1 MNATCLIVDDEPLAI
16 QLLQKHIYESG
27 LLELSGSCAHAMEAS
42 AFLRTNKVDLIFLDI
57 QMPKLTG
64 IELLRMLKPA
74 PAVIFTTAYR
84 EYAMEGYELDI
95 MDYLL
100 KPISFERFMASVEK
114 FYRKWN
120 NNTGKNAAGNHL
132 VTQNLLLLRSGT
144 KTYQVNEADIIF
156 IESLKDYI
164 QLYFTDGKKIMI
176 KYKIGQLEY
185 ELSSDFLRVHKSY
198 IINKKRITIFSSQL
212 IELGSF
218 SVPIGN
224 HYKGFVEE
232 LLKK

>member
-16 QLLQKHIYESG
+16 QLLQKHVHESG
-27 LLELSGSCAHAMEAS
+27 LLELSGSCSNAMEAS
-42 AFLRTNKVDLIFLDI
+42 AFLRTHKVDLLFLDI

-64 IELLRMLKPA
+64 IELVRMLKPA
-74 PAVIFTTAYR
+74 PPVIFTTAYR
-84 EYAMEGYELDI
+84 DYAMDGYELDI
-95 MDYLL
+95 VDYLL

-114 FYRKWN
+114 FYKRWN
-120 NNTGKNAAGNHL
+120 NNAADNAQKMPL
-132 VTQNLLLLRSGT
+132 QSQKILLLQSGT
-144 KTYQVNEADIIF
+144 KTYQVSEADILF
-156 IESLKDYI
+156 IESFKDYI
-164 QLYFTDGKKIMI
+164 QLHFIDGKKLMI
-176 KYKIGQLEY
+176 KYRIGQLEN

-198 IINKKRITIFSSQL
+198 IVHKKKITIFSNHE

-224 HYKGFVEE
+224 HYKGVLEG

>member
-1 MNATCLIVDDEPLAI
+1 MNATCLLVDDEPLAI
-16 QLLQKHIYESG
+16 QLLQKHIHDAG
-27 LLELSGSCAHAMEAS
+27 MLELIGSCTHAMEAS
-42 AFLRTNKVDLIFLDI
+42 TFLRTHKVDLVFLDI

-74 PAVIFTTAYR
+74 PAVIFTTAHR
-84 EYAMEGYELDI
+84 DYAMEGYELDI
-95 MDYLL
+95 VDYLL

-114 FYRKWN
+114 FYRRWN
-120 NNTGKNAAGNHL
+120 KGVPENIAAHP
-132 VTQNLLLLRSGT
+132 VSSQKLLRLQSGT
-144 KTYQVNEADIIF
+144 KTYQVDEANIVF
-156 IESLKDYI
+156 IESFKDYI
-164 QLYFTDGKKIMI
+164 QLYFADGKKLMI
-176 KYKIGQLEY
+176 KYRIGQLEH

-198 IINKKRITIFSSQL
+198 IIHKKMITVFSNQS

-218 SVPIGN
+218 SVPVGN

>member
-16 QLLQKHIYESG
+16 QLLQKHVYESG
-27 LLELSGSCAHAMEAS
+27 LLELKGSCAHAMEAS

-84 EYAMEGYELDI
+84 DYAMEGYELDI
-95 MDYLL
+95 VDYLL

-114 FYRKWN
+114 FYRRWN
-120 NNTGKNAAGNHL
+120 NGAIEDAVNTLALSQK
-132 VTQNLLLLRSGT
+132 LLLLQSGT

-164 QLYFTDGKKIMI
+164 QLHFTDGKKLMI
-176 KYKIGQLEY
+176 KYKIGQLEQD
-185 ELSSDFLRVHKSY
+185 LSSDFLRVHKSY
-198 IINKKRITIFSSQL
+198 IVHKNRITVFSSQT
-212 IELGSF
+212 IELGGIF
-218 SVPIGN
+218 VPVGN
-224 HYKGFVEE
+224 HYKRFVEE

>member
-16 QLLQKHIYESG
+16 QLLQKHIHESG
-27 LLELSGSCAHAMEAS
+27 LLELIGSCAHAMEAS

-84 EYAMEGYELDI
+84 DYAMEGYELDI
-95 MDYLL
+95 VDYLL

-114 FYRKWN
+114 FYRRWS
-120 NNTGKNAAGNHL
+120 NNTAEDAANSHL
-132 VTQNLLLLRSGT
+132 VPQKLIRLQSGA
-144 KTYQVNEADIIF
+144 KTYQVNEADIVF

-164 QLYFTDGKKIMI
+164 QLHFTDGKKLMI

-198 IINKKRITIFSSQL
+198 IVHKNRITVFSSQV
-212 IELGSF
+212 IELGNF
-218 SVPIGN
+218 SVPVGN

>member
-16 QLLQKHIYESG
+16 QLLQKHVHESG
-27 LLELSGSCAHAMEAS
+27 LLEMKGSCSNAMEAS
-42 AFLRTNKVDLIFLDI
+42 AFLRTNKVDLLFLDI

-74 PAVIFTTAYR
+74 PSVIFTTAYR
-84 EYAMEGYELDI
+84 DYALDGYELDI
-95 MDYLL
+95 VDYLL

-114 FYRKWN
+114 FYRRWN
-120 NNTGKNAAGNHL
+120 NSVIEELSNNYSAP
-132 VTQNLLLLRSGT
+132 QQLLLQSGT
-144 KTYQVNEADIIF
+144 KTYQVNEADIVL

-164 QLYFTDGKKIMI
+164 QIHFTDGKKLLI
-176 KYKIGQLEY
+176 KYKIGQLEL
-185 ELSSDFLRVHKSY
+185 ELSANFLRVHKSF
-198 IINKKRITIFSSQL
+198 IIHKNRITVFSNQS
-212 IELGSF
+212 IELGDI

-224 HYKGFVEE
+224 HYKSFVDQ

>member
-16 QLLQKHIYESG
+16 QLLQKHIHESG

-64 IELLRMLKPA
+64 IELLRMLKPT

-84 EYAMEGYELDI
+84 DYAMEGYELDI
-95 MDYLL
+95 VDYLL

-114 FYRKWN
+114 FYRRRN
-120 NNTGKNAAGNHL
+120 NNTVEVAASNHL
-132 VTQNLLLLRSGT
+132 LPQKLILLQSGT
-144 KTYQVNEADIIF
+144 KTYQVNEADIVF

-164 QLYFTDGKKIMI
+164 QLHFTDGKKLMI

-198 IINKKRITIFSSQL
+198 IVHKNRITVFSSQT

-218 SVPIGN
+218 SVPVGN

>member
-16 QLLQKHIYESG
+16 QLLQKHIHESG
-27 LLELSGSCAHAMEAS
+27 MLELCGSCAHAMEAS
-42 AFLRTNKVDLIFLDI
+42 TFLRTNKVDLLFLDI

-84 EYAMEGYELDI
+84 DYAMEGYELDI
-95 MDYLL
+95 VDYLL
-100 KPISFERFMASVEK
+100 KPISFERFMASVAK
-114 FYRKWN
+114 FYKRWNDSSIEDATINLSLPRK
-120 NNTGKNAAGNHL
+120 
-132 VTQNLLLLRSGT
+132 LLQLQSGT
-144 KTYQVNEADIIF
+144 KTYQVSEADIVF
-156 IESLKDYI
+156 IESFKDYI
-164 QLYFTDGKKIMI
+164 QLHFIDGKKLMI
-176 KYKIGQLEY
+176 KYRIGQLEH

-198 IINKKRITIFSSQL
+198 IVHKSRITIFSSQA

-218 SVPIGN
+218 TVPVGN